1 MYSIHVTLQNRE
13 KGRGEYLIP
22 INRPISLCQKLH
34 MIILSEG
41 SWESSIV
48 DLGWW
53 SPISEWD
60 GEGKCSSQLIAVFY
74 FFGSFC
80 HLVASCFTSYLA
92 FYNVSSAQFCRPVGG
107 SSSTFILW
115 VAHWHWHNL
124 ILDAFTNTTTRTT
137 SRIKHHHHHLTWD
150 SFYGQ
155 FSQRTKSRELA
166 SLYWPFST
174 LQHACSVYFQPCQHL
189 VTTNFQLVRC
199 SAFFIHLDLHLSL
212 HQRKHRWYWRSAV
225 I

>member
-22 INRPISLCQKLH
+22 INCPISLCQKLH
-34 MIILSEG
+34 LTILSEG
-41 SWESSIV
+41 SWESFIV

-92 FYNVSSAQFCRPVGG
+92 FYNLSLDQFCRPAGG
-107 SSSTFILW
+107 SSPTFILW
-115 VAHWHWHNL
+115 VAHWHNL
-124 ILDAFTNTTTRTT
+124 ILDAFTNTTTRTN

-155 FSQRTKSRELA
+155 FSQRTKSREHLFIDLFPPYSTHAVSISSLA
-166 SLYWPFST
+166 NT
-174 LQHACSVYFQPCQHL
+174 L
-189 VTTNFQLVRC
+189 
-199 SAFFIHLDLHLSL
+199 
-212 HQRKHRWYWRSAV
+212 
-225 I
+225 